1 VGGDGCRSFGVV
13 SLWRQS
19 GAAESDETNPCR
31 LRSWQPQGR
40 VLYEGWRRGGRGFR
54 GSDRGGTGYG
64 AGNGAL
70 IGTGLG
76 AAAGAIDDIM
86 KKN

>member
-1 VGGDGCRSFGVV
+1 
-13 SLWRQS
+13 
-19 GAAESDETNPCR
+19 
-31 LRSWQPQGR
+31 

-76 AAAGAIDDIM
+76 AAAEAIDDIM